1 MPVNTPFNIVRP
13 FNIARLTLIAAISLS
28 GLVACNSNSD
38 SQADKDKAADSLR
51 NVTDN
56 AAKDSASAKSV
67 KVSKKKGR
75 ASLNFSSDNTA
86 GTTSKEKMV
95 KDKEGVYN
103 RAEVMPEFPGGNDA
117 LANYV
122 NSHLDYSQQ
131 AIDNNTEGTVK
142 VSFVVD
148 EQGKVSKANLVSGAK
163 LGNGLDEEALKVFNN
178 MPAWK
183 PGKVHGKAVK
193 TRLELPITF
202 KLEEA

>member
-1 MPVNTPFNIVRP
+1 MPVNTPFNI
-13 FNIARLTLIAAISLS
+13 ARFALMAAFSLG
-28 GLVACNSNSD
+28 GLVACTSNTD
-38 SQADKDKAADSLR
+38 SHTDKEKVADSLR
-51 NVTDN
+51 NVSDI
-56 AAKDSASAKSV
+56 AAKDSANAKAA
-67 KVSKKKGR
+67 KASKKKGR
-75 ASLNFSSDNTA
+75 AALILSPENASGMAN
-86 GTTSKEKMV
+86 KEKMV
-95 KDKEGVYN
+95 MDKEGVYN
-103 RAEVMPEFPGGNDA
+103 RAEVMPEFPGGKDA

-122 NSHLDYSQQ
+122 NSHLDYTQQ

-148 EQGKVSKANLVSGAK
+148 EQGKVRNASLMNGVK

-193 TRLELPITF
+193 TRMELPITF